1 MAYFSKPFYFYF
13 IVTWNVL
20 TILEFSS
27 VNNKTFFP
35 FLQAV
40 HPALLQQGDSEEQA
54 SHGHQDEE
62 LRIRLKKHFYFILKW

>member
-1 MAYFSKPFYFYF
+1 
-13 IVTWNVL
+13 
-20 TILEFSS
+20 LEFSS
-27 VNNKTFFP
+27 INNKTSFP

-62 LRIRLKKHFYFILKW
+62 LRIRLKKKHFYFILK